1 MGFSTRGESPLQ
13 TRVAKA
19 CRKSL
24 QNLKNQFRPKRKV
37 VVMKEELNQ
46 NNRNILHGM

>member
-1 MGFSTRGESPLQ
+1 MGFNTRGESPLQ

-37 VVMKEELNQ
+37 VVMKEGLNRNNQ
-46 NNRNILHGM
+46 NISHGT